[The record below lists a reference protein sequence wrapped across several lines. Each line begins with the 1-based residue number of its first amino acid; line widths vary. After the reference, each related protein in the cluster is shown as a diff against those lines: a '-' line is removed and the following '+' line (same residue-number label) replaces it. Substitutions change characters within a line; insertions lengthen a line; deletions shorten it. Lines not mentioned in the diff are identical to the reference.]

1 MEKHLYTLMLLVD
14 CANNYHNGEKYQA
27 AGRKAARYYKEY
39 LEYSLYTRGYNPN
52 PSIALFAKKQ
62 VEEANEILGLNIS
75 F

>member
-1 MEKHLYTLMLLVD
+1 MLLVD
-14 CANNYHNGEKYQA
+14 CANNYQNGEKYLA
-27 AGRKAARYYKEY
+27 AGRKAAKYYKQY
-39 LEYSLYTRGYNPN
+39 LEYSLYTRGYDPN